1 MTLRPTDS
9 SALLID
15 GKLIPGSGGTFEVIN
30 PATEEVLGRAADATA
45 SDMDAAVAAARRAYD
60 DTTWSRDHAF
70 RARCLRQLRDVL
82 QSRKGITTW
91 RVRSLS
97 VSRSSQLYLATRWQS
112 TISAPRTPASA
123 SSCYFTLN
131 PRARPSTLVS
141 ASTSSW
147 ASSCSG
153 LWALIFS

>member
-45 SDMDAAVAAARRAYD
+45 SDMDAAIAAARRAFD

-70 RARCLRQLRDVL
+70 RARCLRQLRDAL
-82 QSRKGITTW
+82 
-91 RVRSLS
+91 
-97 VSRSSQLYLATRWQS
+97 LA
-112 TISAPRTPASA
+112 
-123 SSCYFTLN
+123 
-131 PRARPSTLVS
+131 
-141 ASTSSW
+141 
-147 ASSCSG
+147 
-153 LWALIFS
+153 